1 MKKMKYYHDLLLEY
15 NVLLSA
21 DVFEIFR
28 INRLKNYE
36 MCPSHYMSAPALS
49 WDAMLDMIKVKL

>member
-49 WDAMLDMIKVKL
+49 

>member
-21 DVFEIFR
+21 VFEIFR

-49 WDAMLDMIKVKL
+49 